1 MLRIGIRELR
11 DNLTS
16 TIRRVRAGE
25 AFEITHDGEPVAVLG
40 PVQRSRRDELIA
52 AGQATPPRGP
62 LRLPRKRFPVVEGRS
77 TAEIM
82 DELRSDRF

>member
-40 PVQRSRRDELIA
+40 PVQRSRLDELVA
-52 AGQATPPRGP
+52 TGQATPARGP
-62 LRLPRKRFPVVEGRS
+62 LKLPRKRYPAIGGRTS
-77 TAEIM
+77 AEIL